1 MNRTAARRQL
11 KLDGWCYLLFIVAP
25 VLVSSQLPQL
35 AGRFGEP
42 LALPL
47 FLVGLAAL
55 FLNLPRFTA
64 YKHALIATEN
74 GLDTAA
80 EASSWAALRTV
91 RLRALRTAALP
102 AWLAALGAPL
112 GLEPVAQVLLVSG
125 SLVLLLLYRT
135 PRQLQ

>member
-1 MNRTAARRQL
+1 MNRTAMRRQL
-11 KLDGWCYLLFIVAP
+11 ALQGWRYLLFMVVP

-47 FLVGLAAL
+47 FLVGLATL
-55 FLNLPRFTA
+55 FLNLPCFTA
-64 YKHALIATEN
+64 YKHSLIATEKDL
-74 GLDTAA
+74 GSDA
-80 EASSWAALRTV
+80 EASSWAALRAV

-102 AWLAALGAPL
+102 AWLAAIGAPL

-125 SLVLLLLYRT
+125 SLVLLLLYRI

>member
-1 MNRTAARRQL
+1 MNRTATRCQL
-11 KLDGWCYLLFIVAP
+11 ALEGWRYLLFMVVP
-25 VLVSSQLPQL
+25 VLISSQLPQL

-47 FLVGLAAL
+47 FLVGLATL

-64 YKHALIATEN
+64 YKHALIATEKDL
-74 GLDTAA
+74 GSDA
-80 EASSWAALRTV
+80 EASAWAALRAV

-102 AWLAALGAPL
+102 AWLAAIGAPL
-112 GLEPVAQVLLVSG
+112 GLEPVAQGLLVSG
-125 SLVLLLLYRT
+125 SLVLLLLYRI

>member
-1 MNRTAARRQL
+1 MNRTATRRQL
-11 KLDGWCYLLFIVAP
+11 ALEGWRYLLFMVVP
-25 VLVSSQLPQL
+25 VLISSQLPQL

-47 FLVGLAAL
+47 FLVGLATL

-64 YKHALIATEN
+64 YKHALIATEKDL
-74 GLDTAA
+74 GSDA
-80 EASSWAALRTV
+80 EASAWTALRAV

-102 AWLAALGAPL
+102 AWLAAIGAPL
-112 GLEPVAQVLLVSG
+112 GLEPVAQGLLVSG
-125 SLVLLLLYRT
+125 SLVLLLLYRI

>member
-1 MNRTAARRQL
+1 M
-11 KLDGWCYLLFIVAP
+11 VVP
-25 VLVSSQLPQL
+25 VLISSQLPQL

-64 YKHALIATEN
+64 YKHALIATEKDL
-74 GLDTAA
+74 GGDA
-80 EASSWAALRTV
+80 EASAWTALRAV

-102 AWLAALGAPL
+102 AWLAAIGAPL

-125 SLVLLLLYRT
+125 SLVLLLLYRI